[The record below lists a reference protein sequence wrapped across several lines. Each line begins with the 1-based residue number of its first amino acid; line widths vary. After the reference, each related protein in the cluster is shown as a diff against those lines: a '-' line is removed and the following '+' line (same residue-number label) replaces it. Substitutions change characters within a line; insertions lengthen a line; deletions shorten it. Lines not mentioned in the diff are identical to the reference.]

1 MIKVG
6 DKIPQCILKVMGEDG
21 PMEFDTSLAFKD
33 KKVVL
38 FAVPGAFTP
47 TCSASHLPGFVT
59 QYDAL
64 TAAGA
69 DLVVCLSVND
79 VFVMNAWG
87 KSANAENICMLA
99 DGNAELTSAMGL
111 DKDASKNQ
119 MGTRSK
125 RYAMIIDNAT
135 LSYITIDELGLD
147 TTSAEAILQHL

>member
-1 MIKVG
+1 
-6 DKIPQCILKVMGEDG
+6 
-21 PMEFDTSLAFKD
+21 
-33 KKVVL
+33 
-38 FAVPGAFTP
+38 
-47 TCSASHLPGFVT
+47 
-59 QYDAL
+59 
-64 TAAGA
+64 
-69 DLVVCLSVND
+69 
-79 VFVMNAWG
+79 
-87 KSANAENICMLA
+87 MLA